1 MTEDLTK
8 KDLNNVRSML
18 DIARSVISAHEFL
31 NSGQEIPSEI
41 AASLKTTNYINLSKI
56 GFLYDHDITRK
67 LIDHYGDL
75 VMQVHSLDDYCI
87 LSRCTENDSDGAE
100 TLRIAADEIIESE
113 LGRVIE
119 CLETLEEKIKEYL
132 IETDSM

>member
-56 GFLYDHDITRK
+56 GFLYDRDIMHK
-67 LIDHYGDL
+67 LRDHYGDL
-75 VMQVHSLDDYCI
+75 VIHAHSLDNYRI
-87 LSRCTENDSDGAE
+87 LSRCVENDSDGAE
-100 TLRIAADEIIESE
+100 TLKIAADEIIESE
-113 LGRVIE
+113 LSRVIE
-119 CLETLEEKIKEYL
+119 CLETLEEKIKEHL

>member
-18 DIARSVISAHEFL
+18 DIARSVISTHEFL

-56 GFLYDHDITRK
+56 GFLYDRDIMHK
-67 LIDHYGDL
+67 LRDHYDDL
-75 VMQVHSLDDYCI
+75 VIHVHSLDDYCI
-87 LSRCTENDSDGAE
+87 LSRCVENDSDGAE

-113 LGRVIE
+113 LSRVIE
-119 CLETLEEKIKEYL
+119 CLETLEEKIKEHL

>member
-56 GFLYDHDITRK
+56 GFLYDHDIMHK
-67 LIDHYGDL
+67 LRDHYGDL
-75 VMQVHSLDDYCI
+75 VIQVRSLDDYCI
-87 LSRCTENDSDGAE
+87 LSRCVENDSDGAE

-113 LGRVIE
+113 LSRVIE
-119 CLETLEEKIKEYL
+119 CLETLEEKIKEHL